1 MTNLKQ
7 LDRLVLKIVR
17 LKDVYSEYEVTSLTE
32 QAVYLNGKKIEK
44 GQAWGEEFGCGKFT
58 FSYDPEKY
66 VNPYLYVENGGVE
79 HLLSAGGKPF
89 GMADYLPNGKDAIFR
104 CHKYV
109 SLREIKEPAEITVDS
124 YASHTFYGTMPF
136 EKKQTFSVNGYSP
149 VRVYN
154 GIYVAEIDETVKKFV
169 DDLSLLTS
177 YFRIM
182 PEGDKRKIEAYK
194 TYEKL
199 FDLLT
204 VLPEHAPDRGEL
216 AAASGIIDEFLSSL
230 KSIGADEGIYVGL
243 VGHSHL
249 DTAWLWTVDEARRKA
264 LRTAA
269 NAVTLLKRYPE
280 YRFVMS
286 SALYM
291 NWIEQDSPELFAEI
305 CALVKEGRFEPNGA
319 TWVECD
325 CNLTDGESMIRQ
337 FVRGKRYLKE
347 KFGYDADVFWL
358 PDTFGYSAALPQ
370 ILRGCGVPYFLTTKL
385 SWNDTNRFPYD
396 SFIWRGIDG
405 SEVTVHFNTIQT
417 TGDPEAISSR
427 VQKRMNKHITEHVLM
442 AYGYGDGGGGPC
454 ADMAENALRT
464 AETYP
469 YAKAEHTSVSAFMRK
484 LETEELPRYTGELYL
499 ELHRGTLTTNH
510 DMKKLNRTLENA
522 LKDAEL
528 ICAGT
533 GDLAGKDV
541 TDRCYDTLL
550 LNQFH
555 DILPGTCIGEVYET
569 ALAQEREAIDAL
581 NNRFFKGG
589 RLLNTLS
596 FAREEVVLN
605 DCGGEQSFTDFDGNE
620 KYADLYDFAPFSF
633 GEKAVVPKVRSFFFD
648 EKTGRTE
655 TPYFTA
661 VVKNGAIESLV
672 CGGREIAAGRLN
684 DICVYEDVPYLWD
697 NWDVDADYE
706 RKKCVTAAGETKQV
720 SAGKLFLRLRTEF
733 VLAGKSKLTQDIV
746 FYAHT
751 PVISFES
758 KLEWNDEHK
767 FVKALFPTNIASD
780 YLRSEIQFGYIDRP
794 TTRNTSEEQA
804 KYEVCNH
811 KWSDLSEPRFGVSFL
826 NDCKY
831 GISADG
837 GTVGISLLKSG
848 KRPNV
853 SGENGVKYFNYAI
866 LPHESGFCAENVIL
880 PAYAFNRKPIL
891 CTEEFTSPVK
901 EIDCKNIIAETVKIA
916 ENRDGIVVRLYE
928 SERTRTNCRVYLNGD
943 YEIYECDMPEEN
955 KRRTGTGSVA
965 ELSFR
970 QFEIKTLFLKK
981 ICK

>member
-17 LKDVYSEYEVTSLTE
+17 LKDAYSEYVVSSLTE
-32 QAVYLNGKKIEK
+32 QDVYLNGKKIEK
-44 GQAWGEEFGCGKFT
+44 GQVWGEEFGCGKFT
-58 FSYDPEKY
+58 FAYEPEKY
-66 VNPYLYVENGGVE
+66 VHPYLYVENGGVE
-79 HLLSAGGKPF
+79 HLLSADGKPF
-89 GMADYLPNGKDAIFR
+89 GMADYLPDGKDAIFR

-109 SLREIKEPAEITVDS
+109 SLSGIKKPSEITVDS
-124 YASHTFYGTMPF
+124 YASHTFFGTMPF
-136 EKKQTFSVNGYSP
+136 EKKQTFSINGYRP
-149 VRVYN
+149 ARVYN
-154 GIYVAEIDETVKKFV
+154 GIYVAEIDETVKRFV

-177 YFRIM
+177 YFRMM
-182 PEGDKRKIEAYK
+182 PDGDKRKIEAYK

-204 VLPEHAPDRGEL
+204 VLPERSPDRNEL
-216 AAASGIIDEFLSSL
+216 AKASGIICEFLSSL
-230 KSIGADEGIYVGL
+230 KNTGADDGVYVGL

-269 NAVTLLKRYPE
+269 NAVTLLKKYPQ
-280 YRFVMS
+280 YRFIMS

-291 NWIEQDSPELFAEI
+291 SWIEQDSPELFGEI
-305 CALVKEGRFEPNGA
+305 RALVKEGRFEPNGA

-427 VQKRMNKHITEHVLM
+427 VQKRLNKHLTEHVLM
-442 AYGYGDGGGGPC
+442 AYGYGDGGGGPS
-454 ADMAENALRT
+454 ADMVENALKT

-469 YAKAEHTSVSAFMRK
+469 YAKAEHTSVSAFMKK
-484 LETEELPRYTGELYL
+484 LETEELPRYAGELYL

-533 GDLAGKDV
+533 GDFAGKDE
-541 TDRCYDTLL
+541 TDRCYDVLL

-555 DILPGTCIGEVYET
+555 DILPGTCIKEVYDT
-569 ALAQEREAIDAL
+569 AKEQERSAIAAL
-581 NNRFFKGG
+581 ENRFFRGE

-596 FAREEVVLN
+596 SARREVIPN
-605 DCGGEQSFTDFDGNE
+605 DCSGEQSFTDFDGNE
-620 KYADLYDFAPFSF
+620 KYAELYDFEPFSF
-633 GEKAVVPKVRSFFFD
+633 GEKVVAPKTRSFFFD
-648 EKTGRTE
+648 EETGRTE
-655 TPYFTA
+655 TPYCTA
-661 VVKNGAIESLV
+661 IVKNGAIQSLSV
-672 CGGREIAAGRLN
+672 NGREIAAAPLN

-706 RKKCVTAAGETKQV
+706 RKKCVTTAGKTRLV
-720 SAGKLFLRLRTEF
+720 SVGKLFLRLRTEF
-733 VLAGKSKLTQDIV
+733 TLAGKSKLTQDVV

-758 KLEWNDEHK
+758 KLEWNDDHK
-767 FVKALFPTNIASD
+767 FVKALFPTNVASD
-780 YLRSEIQFGYIDRP
+780 ELRSEIQFGYINRP
-794 TTRNTSEEQA
+794 ATRNTCEEQA

-811 KWSDLSEPRFGVSFL
+811 KWSDLSEPRFGVSFF

-848 KRPNV
+848 KRPDV
-853 SGENGVKYFNYAI
+853 AGESGVKYFDYAI
-866 LPHESGFCAENVIL
+866 LPHEGGFCAETVIL
-880 PAYAFNRKPIL
+880 PAYAYNRRPVP
-891 CTEEFTSPVK
+891 CTAQFISPVK
-901 EIDCKNIIAETVKIA
+901 FADRKNIIAETVKIS
-916 ENRDGIVVRLYE
+916 ENRDGIAVRLYE
-928 SERTRTNCRVYLNGD
+928 CERTRTDCNLYLNGN
-943 YEIYECDMPEEN
+943 YEIYECDMTEEN
-955 KRRTGTGSVA
+955 KRLIATGDVA
-965 ELSFR
+965 CLSFR

-981 ICK
+981 I

>member
-17 LKDVYSEYEVTSLTE
+17 LKDAYSEYVVSSLTE
-32 QAVYLNGKKIEK
+32 QDVYLNGKKIEK
-44 GQAWGEEFGCGKFT
+44 GQVWGEEFGCGKFT
-58 FSYDPEKY
+58 FAYQPEKY
-66 VNPYLYVENGGVE
+66 VYPYLYVENGGVE
-79 HLLSAGGKPF
+79 HLLSADGKPF
-89 GMADYLPNGKDAIFR
+89 GMADYLPDGKDAIFR

-109 SLREIKEPAEITVDS
+109 SLSGIKKPAEITVDS
-124 YASHTFYGTMPF
+124 YASHTFFGTMPF
-136 EKKQTFSVNGYSP
+136 EKKQTFSINGYRP
-149 VRVYN
+149 ARVYN
-154 GIYVAEIDETVKKFV
+154 GIYVAEIDETVKRFV

-182 PEGDKRKIEAYK
+182 PDGDKRKIEAYK

-204 VLPEHAPDRGEL
+204 VLPERSPDRNEL
-216 AAASGIIDEFLSSL
+216 AKASGIIGEFLSSL
-230 KSIGADEGIYVGL
+230 KNTGADDGVYVGL

-269 NAVTLLKRYPE
+269 NAVTLLKKYPQ
-280 YRFVMS
+280 YRFIMS

-291 NWIEQDSPELFAEI
+291 SWIEQDSPELFGEI
-305 CALVKEGRFEPNGA
+305 RALVKEGRFEPNGA

-427 VQKRMNKHITEHVLM
+427 VQKRLNKHLTEHVLM
-442 AYGYGDGGGGPC
+442 AYGYGDGGGGPS
-454 ADMAENALRT
+454 ADMVENALRT

-469 YAKAEHTSVSAFMRK
+469 YAKAEHTSVSAFMKK
-484 LETEELPRYTGELYL
+484 LETEELPRYAGELYL

-533 GDLAGKDV
+533 GDFAGKDE
-541 TDRCYDTLL
+541 TDRCYDVLL

-555 DILPGTCIGEVYET
+555 DILPGTCIKEVYDT
-569 ALAQEREAIDAL
+569 AKEQERSAIAAL
-581 NNRFFKGG
+581 ENRFFRGE

-596 FAREEVVLN
+596 SARREVILN
-605 DCGGEQSFTDFDGNE
+605 DCSGEQSFKDFDGNE
-620 KYADLYDFAPFSF
+620 KYAELYDFEPFSF
-633 GEKAVVPKVRSFFFD
+633 GKKVVAPKKRSFFFD
-648 EKTGRTE
+648 EETGRAE
-655 TPYFTA
+655 TPYCTA
-661 VVKNGAIESLV
+661 IVKNGAIQSLSV
-672 CGGREIAAGRLN
+672 NGREIAAAPLN

-706 RKKCVTAAGETKQV
+706 RKKCVTTAGKTVLV
-720 SAGKLFLRLRTEF
+720 SVGKLFLRLRTEF
-733 VLAGKSKLTQDIV
+733 TLAGKSKLTQDIV

-758 KLEWNDEHK
+758 KLEWNDDHK
-767 FVKALFPTNIASD
+767 FVKALFPTNVASD
-780 YLRSEIQFGYIDRP
+780 ELRSEIQFGYINRP
-794 TTRNTSEEQA
+794 ATRNTCEEQA

-848 KRPNV
+848 KRPDV
-853 SGENGVKYFNYAI
+853 AGESGIKYFNYAI
-866 LPHESGFCAENVIL
+866 LPHEGGFCAETVIL
-880 PAYAFNRKPIL
+880 PAYAFNRCPVP
-891 CTEEFTSPVK
+891 CTAEFISPVK
-901 EIDCKNIIAETVKIA
+901 FADRKNIIAETVKIS
-916 ENRDGIVVRLYE
+916 ENRNGIAVRLYE
-928 SERTRTNCRVYLNGD
+928 CERTRTDCNLYLNGN
-943 YEIYECDMPEEN
+943 YEIYECDMTEEN
-955 KRRTGTGSVA
+955 KRLIATGDVA
-965 ELSFR
+965 CLSFR

-981 ICK
+981 I